1 MQQPYGVPMWNE
13 KIRRV
18 GRQITR
24 PGLTA
29 ILWLVVIA
37 GFALGIASLLVKE
50 LHGVTGAAA
59 TMLAASIAGLVALR
73 LNETVEARRLR
84 ELRERRQEP
93 YEALVVQLMGS
104 FTAANADESKRR
116 ARVAV
121 WGSPELIRL
130 LTEWNTLV
138 TPLADRGPVPIP
150 PELRFKLM
158 QAVAAVP
165 SPWKS
170 ERTPRTTALRMRSTS
185 TRWQQCS
192 SMTSRRLATPT
203 WRLRSVEGVLL
214 FSFEGIG
221 IPRSTSWGL
230 FMPGQVAASA
240 SLMNPGS
247 VMSWRP
253 SVRPFAGQGPRFL
266 VRGV

>member
-1 MQQPYGVPMWNE
+1 MWNE

-50 LHGVTGAAA
+50 LHGATGAAA

-158 QAVAAVP
+158 QAVAAVALEVRKDTTND
-165 SPWKS
+165 SSTDALDVDSLAAMFFNDFAQARDTHLAS
-170 ERTPRTTALRMRSTS
+170 EVS
-185 TRWQQCS
+185 
-192 SMTSRRLATPT
+192 
-203 WRLRSVEGVLL
+203 G
-214 FSFEGIG
+214 G
-221 IPRSTSWGL
+221 
-230 FMPGQVAASA
+230 
-240 SLMNPGS
+240 
-247 VMSWRP
+247 RP
-253 SVRPFAGQGPRFL
+253 PVQL
-266 VRGV
+266 